1 MNIASFEG
9 FLIWEVETPMFIVT
23 ARIPKKRLMAGGMV
37 LACCAVVLVTAL
49 LLSAGGVAAVS
60 AEVSG
65 LRKNDDRVAYLNSL
79 GWTVAVEPAKTEELL
94 IPETFDGGYADY
106 LALQQEQGF
115 DLTQYCGR
123 RVKRYTYTVTNYPD
137 RKDVV
142 AVLLI
147 YKNRI
152 VGGQIQSA
160 DGTILHGLAVPNE
173 KA

>member
-1 MNIASFEG
+1 M
-9 FLIWEVETPMFIVT
+9 LIVT
-23 ARIPKKRLMAGGMV
+23 AKLPRRALALGGLLAAIVLCAGTV
-37 LACCAVVLVTAL
+37 LPAFSPALPAGVEKTAP
-49 LLSAGGVAAVS
+49 SPAKVRS
-60 AEVSG
+60 NE
-65 LRKNDDRVAYLNSL
+65 DRVAYLAEY
-79 GWTVAVEPAKTEELL
+79 GWDVSPEPVSTEELL
-94 IPETFDGGYADY
+94 IPEEMGDTYQEY
-106 LALQQEQGF
+106 LRLQQEQGF

-137 RKDVV
+137 RKDVS

>member
-1 MNIASFEG
+1 MG
-9 FLIWEVETPMFIVT
+9 GRDPYVHRHRTDTKET
-23 ARIPKKRLMAGGMV
+23 AHGRRNGAGLLRRGSGHS
-37 LACCAVVLVTAL
+37 A

-137 RKDVV
+137 RKDVS